1 MNLNRTTTG
10 ILLAVLATII
20 WSGNFIV
27 ARGVINDIPPVLL
40 AFSRWLCASII
51 MLPLGWKAFRAQWPE
66 VKKHPAHLFWAAVF
80 GVSIFNTLVYIAG
93 HFSQAINLAL
103 IGTTSSPVFSFILAR
118 IFLKERIPPKRMA
131 GLLICI
137 AGILI
142 ILSRGSIE
150 QLYRFQFTKGDWW
163 ILAAAL
169 SFAIYNVLAKR
180 KPTAIRPVTYL
191 FTTFWIGTLLILPF
205 AIGEYFIYPQPI
217 HFTAGLAGIILY
229 LGAGTSVASFFC
241 WNAAIARL
249 GAANASLFGNLIPV
263 FSSLEAVWLLNEK
276 ILPTHIAG
284 MIFVFAGLFLSNLK
298 DRKKKAPPEQ
308 VVPA

>member
-1 MNLNRTTTG
+1 MKLNRTTTG
-10 ILLAVLATII
+10 ILLAVIATII

-27 ARGVINDIPPVLL
+27 ARGVINDIPPILL
-40 AFSRWLCASII
+40 AFCRWLCASLI
-51 MLPLGWKAFRAQWPE
+51 MIPLGWKSFRSQWFE
-66 VKKHPAHLFWAAVF
+66 VKRHPVHFFWAAIF

-137 AGILI
+137 VGILI
-142 ILSRGSIE
+142 ILSRGSLE

-163 ILAAAL
+163 VLTGAL

-191 FTTFWIGTLLILPF
+191 FTTFWIGTLAILPF
-205 AIGEYFIYPQPI
+205 AIAEYWLNPQPI

-229 LGAGTSVASFFC
+229 LGAGASVASFFC

-249 GAANASLFGNLIPV
+249 GAANTSLFGNLIPV
-263 FSSLEAVWLLNEK
+263 FSSLEAVWLLHEK

-284 MIFVFAGLFLSNLK
+284 MIFVFAGLFLSNLR
-298 DRKKKAPPEQ
+298 DRKKTLNTEQ
-308 VVPA
+308 PATN